1 MSSFTLLNL
10 ASREKNPDYHDK
22 TRDIETALAW
32 NAIQK
37 TLLNLDRWDLS
48 KYIKSVKLSDKTIV
62 ITTTKP
68 IANAELH
75 IYTEQILQ
83 NANESFDQ
91 IKSVRREKIIL
102 K

>member
-1 MSSFTLLNL
+1 MSTFTLLNL
-10 ASREKNPDYHDK
+10 GSREKNPNYHDK
-22 TRDIETALAW
+22 TRDMETALAW

-37 TLLNLDRWDLS
+37 TLLNMDRGDLS
-48 KYIKSVKLSDKTIV
+48 KYIKSVRLTDRTIV

-68 IANAELH
+68 IANAELK
-75 IYTEQILQ
+75 IYQEQILTT
-83 NANESFDQ
+83 ANTSFDQ

>member
-37 TLLNLDRWDLS
+37 TLLNMDR
-48 KYIKSVKLSDKTIV
+48 
-62 ITTTKP
+62 
-68 IANAELH
+68 
-75 IYTEQILQ
+75 
-83 NANESFDQ
+83 
-91 IKSVRREKIIL
+91 
-102 K
+102 

>member
-22 TRDIETALAW
+22 TRDMETALAW
-32 NAIQK
+32 NAVQK
-37 TLLNLDRWDLS
+37 TLLNMDRGDLS

-62 ITTTKP
+62 ISTTKP
-68 IANAELH
+68 IVNAELK
-75 IYTEQILQ
+75 IYQEQILRT
-83 NANESFDQ
+83 ANESFRQ
-91 IKSVRREKIIL
+91 IKTLEREKIIL

>member
-10 ASREKNPDYHDK
+10 ASREINPQYHDK
-22 TRDIETALAW
+22 TRDIETALVWHAV
-32 NAIQK
+32 QK

-48 KYIKSVKLSDKTIV
+48 KYIKSIKITDKTIV

-68 IANAELH
+68 IANAEIR
-75 IYTEQILQ
+75 IYIEQMLKH
-83 NANESFDQ
+83 ANESFDH
-91 IKSVRREKIIL
+91 IKSTRREKIIL

>member
-32 NAIQK
+32 NAVQK
-37 TLLNLDRWDLS
+37 TLINMDRSDLS
-48 KYIKSVKLSDKTIV
+48 KYIKSVRLTDRSIV

-68 IANAELH
+68 IANAEIQIYQAH
-75 IYTEQILQ
+75 ILS
-83 NANESFDQ
+83 NANESFKQ
-91 IKSVRREKIIL
+91 INTAQREKIIL

>member
-10 ASREKNPDYHDK
+10 ASREINPAYHDK

-32 NAIQK
+32 NAVQK
-37 TLLNLDRWDLS
+37 IFLNMDRSDLS
-48 KYIKSVKLSDKTIV
+48 KYIKSVKLTDKTIV

-68 IANAELH
+68 IANAEIR
-75 IYTEQILQ
+75 IYTEQILN
-83 NANESFDQ
+83 NANESFEK
-91 IKSVRREKIIL
+91 IKSTQREKIIL

>member
-22 TRDIETALAW
+22 TRDMETALAW
-32 NAIQK
+32 NAVQK
-37 TLLNLDRWDLS
+37 TLLNMDRWDLS

-68 IANAELH
+68 IANAELK
-75 IYTEQILQ
+75 IYQEQILRT
-83 NANESFDQ
+83 ANESFGQ
-91 IKSVRREKIIL
+91 IKSTQREKIIL

>member
-1 MSSFTLLNL
+1 MSSFTLLDL
-10 ASREKNPDYHDK
+10 SSREKNPDYHDK
-22 TRDIETALAW
+22 TRDMETALTR

-37 TLLNLDRWDLS
+37 TLLNMDRGDLS
-48 KYIKSVKLSDKTIV
+48 KYIKSVKLSDKSIV

-68 IANAELH
+68 IVNNELR

-83 NANESFDQ
+83 NANESFDN
-91 IKSVRREKIIL
+91 IKTIRREKIIL

>member
-1 MSSFTLLNL
+1 MSSFTLLDL
-10 ASREKNPDYHDK
+10 SSREKNPDYHDK
-22 TRDIETALAW
+22 TRNMETALPW

-37 TLLNLDRWDLS
+37 TLLNMDRGDLS
-48 KYIKSVKLSDKTIV
+48 KYIKSVKLSDKSIV

-68 IANAELH
+68 IVNNELR

-83 NANESFDQ
+83 NANESFDN
-91 IKSVRREKIIL
+91 IKTIRREKIIL